1 MVLSQ
6 VLTRLKAEP
15 DLSLTAFVAGATSII
30 LITLTTSDSTSLWG
44 GERFLKKSL
53 MVLMSATE

>member
-6 VLTRLKAEP
+6 VLTRLKAEQ

-44 GERFLKKSL
+44 GERRSP
-53 MVLMSATE
+53 